1 MVFLCISFIVIFIQ
15 NIYFS
20 KMSDGEVKCL
30 VQPLNVFIYTA
41 IPMFLVMFPI
51 MIFLELMNWH
61 RIFSNTFGLMLA
73 PKIDL
78 GENHTSSATY
88 FYNDPNILLQEIEPS
103 KLNTITTLNSTLNEL
118 LPNANIIITQDQH
131 TKILEQYNIKT
142 SVGFFVWLLLTGIIT
157 SLISANSILLQD
169 CIIE

>member
-1 MVFLCISFIVIFIQ
+1 
-15 NIYFS
+15 
-20 KMSDGEVKCL
+20 
-30 VQPLNVFIYTA
+30 
-41 IPMFLVMFPI
+41 
-51 MIFLELMNWH
+51 
-61 RIFSNTFGLMLA
+61 
-73 PKIDL
+73 L